1 MRYFEHPRM
10 RVSSSRELAATSIRF
25 EHSVSAIAMR
35 VFWECWGAQ
44 SIVWLAKAA
53 VEGDIAMQLNITEP
67 SVQAYIAGGYQAER
81 TEPLCCSSDGN
92 VSFAQSAERP
102 GSRTAF
108 A

>member
-1 MRYFEHPRM
+1 MIKP
-10 RVSSSRELAATSIRF
+10 AATSHTVRTLCF
-25 EHSVSAIAMR
+25 RYSDACLLGESGSV
-35 VFWECWGAQ
+35 GAQ
-44 SIVWLAKAA
+44 SIVWLDKAA
-53 VEGDIAMQLNITEP
+53 VEGDIAMKLNITEP

-102 GSRTAF
+102 GSRTVF